1 MNPDDI
7 TTCLISMML
16 GALTGACLLLI
27 YWEVKDR

>member
-7 TTCLISMML
+7 TTCLTSMMV
-16 GALTGACLLLI
+16 GTYAACILLLT

>member
-7 TTCLISMML
+7 TTCLIAMAA
-16 GALTGACLLLI
+16 GVFTACIVLLK